1 MRIIIRTYAYMY
13 THIYS
18 YTCKS
23 DVSVIQDEN
32 FSLCFIVVKE
42 KESKKATSRRRK
54 INILHKVNG
63 DRVTNMDVAS
73 LHVFI
78 G

>member
-42 KESKKATSRRRK
+42 KESKKATNQQRE
-54 INILHKVNG
+54 INI
-63 DRVTNMDVAS
+63 
-73 LHVFI
+73 
-78 G
+78 